1 MAQRETLLP
10 VCKVI
15 LQAGGTI
22 HNIPLSNTAVK
33 VDSVTITDPSGL
45 YPAGKTDF
53 TISAAGGAS
62 VSAIITVE
70 RTKTTTS
77 TSSITATVKNAGVYN
92 ADNSALNVVDCA
104 FEGQGPSSVYPDA
117 GVGGVFTVNKSSVS
131 ATVPY
136 ISVTDLSGTNGYFR
150 IAPVSATDYY
160 ISSTGAAVATGLY
173 GAQATTASATSG
185 TPGLI
190 GGPGDTLVL
199 TMQPGEM
206 MAGILLENQLDAS
219 SYFALNYGVV
229 KQANPLRDNDIPNA
243 R

>member
-10 VCKVI
+10 VCKLVK
-15 LQAGGTI
+15 QAGGTI
-22 HNIPLSNTAVK
+22 HNIPLSNTAVT
-33 VDSVTITDPSGL
+33 VASVTITDPSGL
-45 YPAGKTDF
+45 YPAGKTDY
-53 TISAAGGAS
+53 TVSAAGGAS

-70 RTKTTTS
+70 RIQTTTS
-77 TSSITATVKNAGVYN
+77 TSSITATVKTPGVYN
-92 ADNSALNVVDCA
+92 GNHHTLNVVDCA
-104 FEGQGPSSVYPDA
+104 FEGQGPSSVYPHSP
-117 GVGGVFTVNKSSVS
+117 GGLFTVNKSSVS

-160 ISSTGAAVATGLY
+160 ISSTGAAVSTGLY
-173 GAQATTASATSG
+173 GAQATAGSATSG
-185 TPGLI
+185 SPGLI